1 MLYLN
6 RSPAVYSYLVAIVV
20 AVAVPMG
27 LGYLIFRM
35 NPSACYDSPCLLP
48 LLFMIVPPFAAPVL
62 AILFSINRLREKP
75 VPDGWLP
82 TMIFSAFAGQIAI
95 STLAIATSSP
105 EFRDIFFSDL
115 ASVPQ
120 GLIVG
125 LTIGAVFWFALY
137 ASAQKLTGS

>member
-1 MLYLN
+1 MLYLS
-6 RSPAVYSYLVAIVV
+6 RSPAVYSYLVAIFA

-27 LGYLIFRM
+27 LGYLIFRT

-48 LLFMIVPPFAAPVL
+48 LLLMIVPPYAVPVL
-62 AILFSINRLREKP
+62 TVLFAINRLREKL

-82 TMIFSAFAGQIAI
+82 TIILSGFAGQIGI
-95 STLAIATSSP
+95 SAFAVATSSP

-115 ASVPQ
+115 VSVPQ

-125 LTIGAVFWFALY
+125 FTIGAVFWFALY
-137 ASAQKLTGS
+137 ASAWKTSGE